1 MLFMTLQNSLSMT
14 FVGKKFEFYHCI
26 LFNVSIV
33 QICSC
38 NCEIMCLNCVFSKKY
53 NGFEW

>member
-38 NCEIMCLNCVFSKKY
+38 NYGIMCLNCVFSKKY

>member
-1 MLFMTLQNSLSMT
+1 MTLQNSLSMT
-14 FVGKKFEFYHCI
+14 FVGQKFEFYHCI

-38 NCEIMCLNCVFSKKY
+38 NYEIMCLNCVFSEKH